1 MEGMCFTDQII
12 GELQPFVGG
21 PLCNLGTILCLCTK
35 SKNNNIETVY
45 WENVNRSVVMEKK
58 AHSVF
63 CKGSISSDKRMNKNI
78 FYSQNE
84 SKTTGRYLICGKEKT
99 FRAMVS
105 SDPTVCLLPT

>member
-84 SKTTGRYLICGKEKT
+84 SKTTRT
-99 FRAMVS
+99 FYDLWKRKNFQS
-105 SDPTVCLLPT
+105 NGQQ